1 MSTSEWTVQL
11 LWGLAGLQ
19 ERKTI
24 QAECEN
30 EVGNLTDGILAHR
43 WDEAAGDPIPPDYDL
58 LYFLPFPWRKSLQ
71 SRVFCTETV
80 QRHQLFRLIDMCSY
94 LHRCCWPSLDF
105 QGSKCNQEKA
115 EFSFGTK
122 PEFVQILHIE
132 LLIMC
137 ENPFGLKLQTGQRE
151 VRETKTEFSN
161 SMHSLLPKEKTFRH
175 IKLWQKQLCK
185 CTWKWAGIFQD

>member
-71 SRVFCTETV
+71 SRVFCTDTV

-94 LHRCCWPSLDF
+94 LHRCCWLSLDF
-105 QGSKCNQEKA
+105 QASKCNQEKA

-122 PEFVQILHIE
+122 PEFVQITAHRIINHVWE
-132 LLIMC
+132 SIWFKATNRS
-137 ENPFGLKLQTGQRE
+137 ERGQGNKNWIFEFHAFFVAKGKDFQTYKALAE
-151 VRETKTEFSN
+151 AT
-161 SMHSLLPKEKTFRH
+161 M
-175 IKLWQKQLCK
+175 
-185 CTWKWAGIFQD
+185 